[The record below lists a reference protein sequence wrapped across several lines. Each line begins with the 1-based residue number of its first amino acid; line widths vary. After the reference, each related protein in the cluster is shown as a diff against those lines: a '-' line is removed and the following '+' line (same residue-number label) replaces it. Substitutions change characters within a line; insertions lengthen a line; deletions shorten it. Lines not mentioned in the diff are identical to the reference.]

1 MENSFLIPFIKENI
15 DRAQFENTPK
25 AVSKFLDSN
34 ELSLA
39 AALSKRTSGKFMFWG
54 GYPDAERVIMI
65 YLPDYLDS
73 DLSFSDI
80 FPMYA
85 DSPLI
90 ALRIKKDKFTEL
102 SHRDYL
108 GALMGLGLKRDT
120 IGDICLRDDGCD
132 IIALPQAA
140 KYIKENLTSAGRA
153 TLKVEII
160 DIDKV
165 IAPKTQTIDIAFTV
179 ASPRIDAVLGEI
191 FSLSRSTAADAIS
204 QGLVFVNDIEV
215 TKNDKKICP
224 NDKIVLRRKGRAV
237 IGDEFYKT
245 KKGRIRITAKK
256 SQ

>member
-15 DRAQFENTPK
+15 ERAQYENIPK

-39 AALSKRTSGKFMFWG
+39 AALAKRTAGRFLFWG
-54 GYPDAERVIMI
+54 GFENAERVIMI
-65 YLPDYLDS
+65 YLPEYIDG
-73 DLSFSDI
+73 DLKYNDI
-80 FPMYA
+80 FPIYA
-85 DSPLI
+85 DSPLT
-90 ALRIKKDKFTEL
+90 ALRITKDKFTEI

-108 GALMGLGLKRDT
+108 GAIMGLGLKRDT

-132 IIALPQAA
+132 IIALNTSA

-153 TLKVEII
+153 TLKVKEI
-160 DIDKV
+160 DIANV
-165 IAPKTQTIDIAFTV
+165 IAPEAQNIDVAFTV
-179 ASPRIDAVLGEI
+179 ASPRIDAVLGEL
-191 FSLSRSTAADAIS
+191 FSLSRSTACDAIA
-204 QGLVFVNDIEV
+204 QGFVFVNDIEV

-237 IGDEFYKT
+237 IGEEFYKT
-245 KKGRIRITAKK
+245 KKGRIRITARK